1 MDSEQYS
8 DSGVSKDSARICIFS
23 QRNVERTVVRCV
35 DYEFEDVI
43 CEVDDAE
50 VFGPTPYPTSQIAQ
64 KLSNRLLRHFSYTGF
79 NPGFKKFQISRDYEL
94 FMAICMFP
102 YDLRRI
108 DTLKEWR
115 ERSKIAVC
123 WIAEIWA
130 GKLHKWKPYLK
141 ILSKFDYIVTNCS
154 ATVQPLQDMIQRPC
168 FYIPPGIDTTRFSPY
183 PNPPVRCI
191 DVYSLGRRSP
201 VTHQSL
207 LEMVEEKQIFYIYD
221 TIVRMKTLNCKQ
233 HRNLIAN
240 IAKRSR
246 YFFANS
252 AMIDNTSR
260 TQEQTEIGY
269 RFLEGA
275 ASGTI
280 MIGEH
285 PQNEAFREHFDW
297 QDAVI
302 HVPFGTANIAEIL
315 EDLDSQPERLEKA
328 RKNNIIQSLLRH
340 DHAYRW
346 RAILDIVG
354 LEPRPALIKRENRL
368 KELAEMAE
376 THQEPQICNP

>member
-43 CEVDDAE
+43 CEVDDVE

-130 GKLHKWKPYLK
+130 GKLRKWKPYLK

-168 FYIPPGIDTTRFSPY
+168 FYMPPGVDTIRFSPY
-183 PNPPVRCI
+183 PDPPMRSV
-191 DVYSLGRRSP
+191 DVYSIGRKSP
-201 VTHQSL
+201 VTHCALS
-207 LEMVEEKQIFYIYD
+207 EMAQQKQIFYVHD
-221 TIVRMKTLNCKQ
+221 TIDSKLETSHCRQ
-233 HRNLIAN
+233 HRRLIAN

-246 YFFANS
+246 YFLANI
-252 AMIDNTSR
+252 AKIDM
-260 TQEQTEIGY
+260 QFQTHGQSEIGY

-275 ASGTI
+275 AAGTI
-280 MIGEH
+280 MIGE
-285 PQNEAFREHFDW
+285 PPENDEFKKHFDW
-297 QDAVI
+297 PDAVI
-302 HVPFGTANIAEIL
+302 KVPFDSANIAEIL

-354 LEPRPALIKRENRL
+354 IEPRPALIEREKRL
-368 KELAEMAE
+368 KKLAEMAE
-376 THQEPQICNP
+376 TSHEPSDP